1 MAVAVAGENRL
12 EINDAKKR
20 EGKPS
25 EETFWQGEWR
35 KERES
40 ATGRKCVRVCERE
53 RECVCA
59 INPIETQWLKD
70 IYKQRER

>member
-1 MAVAVAGENRL
+1 MAVAVAGENWL

-40 ATGRKCVRVCERE
+40 ATGRKCVCERD
-53 RECVCA
+53 CVCVCVCVCV
-59 INPIETQWLKD
+59 P
-70 IYKQRER
+70 